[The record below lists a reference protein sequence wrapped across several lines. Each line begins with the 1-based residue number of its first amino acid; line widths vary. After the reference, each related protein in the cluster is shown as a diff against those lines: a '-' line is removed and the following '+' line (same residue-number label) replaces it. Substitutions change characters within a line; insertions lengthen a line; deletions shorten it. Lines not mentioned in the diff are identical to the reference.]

1 MNGLFQTFIVSFHL
15 ANMMR
20 MKKTSRVQTHEAIFG
35 TILPFLEIWY
45 LKQIQCLQYSQSSQL
60 TNWRCLKEH
69 KTVQFTKS

>member
-20 MKKTSRVQTHEAIFG
+20 MKKTSRVQTHEVIFG

-45 LKQIQCLQYSQSSQL
+45 LKQIQCLQYSQSNPL
-60 TNWRCLKEH
+60 TNLRCLEVDR
-69 KTVQFTKS
+69 TVQFT